1 MELKR
6 KQVYAYIET
15 LREQKVT
22 LEDLPGR
29 LSEAFNLPR
38 QKAMAYVLA
47 FIETHKDE

>member
-1 MELKR
+1 METKT
-6 KQVYAYIET
+6 QTIYDYIET
-15 LREQKVT
+15 LRDQKVT
-22 LEDLPGR
+22 LEDLPGH